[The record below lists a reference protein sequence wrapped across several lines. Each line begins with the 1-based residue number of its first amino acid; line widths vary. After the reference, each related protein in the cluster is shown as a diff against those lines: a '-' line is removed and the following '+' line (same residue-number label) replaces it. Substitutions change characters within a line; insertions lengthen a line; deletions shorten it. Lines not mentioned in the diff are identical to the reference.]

1 MNAYTDI
8 ITNLLLAA
16 FPSAVVRDPIL
27 EIYSEEDYGDAT
39 DFDLVMHPGT
49 IQFNHVNSAG
59 DLGAVFLFES
69 EFDMD
74 CPVHELLDLVI
85 ENHEEE
91 CVEHVVFCNTETKD

>member
-27 EIYSEEDYGDAT
+27 EIYSGEDYDEAT
-39 DFDLVMHPGT
+39 EFDLVMHPGT
-49 IQFNHVNSAG
+49 LDFNVVNEAG
-59 DLGAVFLFES
+59 NLGAVFLFES
-69 EFDMD
+69 GFDMY
-74 CPVHELLDLVI
+74 CPVHELLDLEI

-91 CVEHVVFCNTETKD
+91 CV